1 MSVYTIT
8 YYLKEETHADHH
20 DHHDH
25 HEHED
30 HKHENDN
37 HGHHEH
43 HHHDEHEHHDHHEHD
58 HHEHDHNHGHHD
70 HHSHEE
76 HMHTHPRDEFQII
89 GEIKTLGAWAHMMP
103 HSFLVKTDLSSE
115 EILAKLKAV
124 VQSEDMIFVTK
135 VDANDVASLTPQ
147 VVEWIRA

>member
-30 HKHENDN
+30 RKHENDN

-43 HHHDEHEHHDHHEHD
+43 HHHDE
-58 HHEHDHNHGHHD
+58 HD

>member
-25 HEHED
+25 HEHE
-30 HKHENDN
+30 
-37 HGHHEH
+37 
-43 HHHDEHEHHDHHEHD
+43 
-58 HHEHDHNHGHHD
+58 HHD

-89 GEIKTLGAWAHMMP
+89 GEIKTLGAWAHIMP

>member
-37 HGHHEH
+37 
-43 HHHDEHEHHDHHEHD
+43 
-58 HHEHDHNHGHHD
+58 HEHDHNHGHHD